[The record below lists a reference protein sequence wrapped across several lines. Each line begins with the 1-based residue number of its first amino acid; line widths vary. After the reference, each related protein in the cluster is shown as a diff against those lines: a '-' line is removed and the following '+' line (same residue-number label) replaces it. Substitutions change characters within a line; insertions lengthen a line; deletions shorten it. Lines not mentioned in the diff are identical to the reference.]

1 MATLKFSQIEKRYG
15 DRVLL
20 NIEALSIPPA
30 SCILITGNNGSGKT
44 TLLKIL
50 SGLLV
55 PERGQVTLD
64 EKTVS
69 WSKGRH
75 QLLKTF
81 VYVHQ
86 TPYMLDA
93 TVSNNIAYGLKCAT
107 VSRRQVEKR
116 VADALRWANL
126 DHLAYRNARL
136 LSAGEKQ
143 QVALTRSRIID
154 PGILALDEPAANLDR
169 RRRNEVYSLIA
180 RLRDDGISVLV
191 ASHDVAAL
199 SAICDQHWHLE
210 AGRMVPW
217 ERGTETGH
225 RQTNVRPFPRRK
237 V

>member
-20 NIEALSIPPA
+20 NVEALTISPA

-50 SGLLV
+50 SGLLI
-55 PERGQVTLD
+55 PERGRVTLD

-69 WSKGRH
+69 WRKGRQ

-93 TVSNNIAYGLKCAT
+93 TVSNNIAYGLKRAK

-116 VADALRWANL
+116 VADGLRWAKL

-143 QVALTRSRIID
+143 QVALARSRIID

-169 RRRNEVYSLIA
+169 GCRNEVYALIA
-180 RLRDDGISVLV
+180 KLRDDGISVLV
-191 ASHDVAAL
+191 ASHDFAPL
-199 SAICDQHWHLE
+199 EAICDQHWHLE
-210 AGRMVPW
+210 AGRMVLW
-217 ERGTETGH
+217 GRGTETAH
-225 RQTNVRPFPRRK
+225 RETNVRPFPRRK